1 MTAMSAPA
9 AERSYAFETVDVFTD
24 RRFGGNQ
31 LAVFTDARGLTDT
44 EMQAVAAEMNLSE
57 TTFVFPPANPAHSA
71 HLRIFHRTGE
81 MPFAGHP
88 TLGTAYVLSQL
99 GRFHGD
105 TLLLEVKA
113 GLVRVTLVRDAQ
125 GTVMS
130 GEITAP
136 QPLTTG
142 EVVAC
147 DVVGACVGLVADAFV
162 TSAHAPLVASVGTPY
177 LIAEVRP
184 EVLAMASPNLPAFR
198 AAVDARPHFGGRL
211 SVHLYAREGTH
222 IRARMFAPIAGT
234 WEDPATGSANAALAA
249 LLLQLSGTDADRYHI
264 VQGVEMG
271 RRSELF
277 ARATRGSDGILGAIG
292 GRCVRVLS
300 GTARI

>member
-1 MTAMSAPA
+1 MEASM
-9 AERSYAFETVDVFTD
+9 ERTYAFETVDVFTD

-31 LAVFTDARGLTDT
+31 LAVFTDARGLSDA
-44 EMQAVAAEMNLSE
+44 EMQSLAAEMNLSE
-57 TTFVFPPANPAHSA
+57 TTFVLPPINPANSA

-81 MPFAGHP
+81 MLFAGHP
-88 TLGTAYVLSQL
+88 TLGTSYVLASS

-113 GLVRVTLVRDAQ
+113 GLVRVTLDRAASGIVT
-125 GTVMS
+125 G

-136 QPLTTG
+136 QPLTTADL
-142 EVVAC
+142 VPC
-147 DVVGACVGLVADAFV
+147 DVVGACVGLDEDAFI
-162 TSAHAPLVASVGTPY
+162 TTGHEPIVASVGTPY

-184 EVLAMASPNLPAFR
+184 EALALASPNLPGFR
-198 AAVDARPHFGGRL
+198 AAVEARPHFEGRL
-211 SVHLYAREGTH
+211 SVHLYARERTH

-249 LLLQLSGTDADRYHI
+249 LLLSLSGAAADRYHI

-271 RRSELF
+271 RRSEIT
-277 ARATRGSDGILGAIG
+277 ARASRGADGIRGAVG
-292 GRCVRVLS
+292 GQCVPVLS